1 MPASAIR
8 VWDPLVRIVHWSV
21 ACLVLIELFNE
32 AGANP
37 WHRYFGY
44 MAGGL
49 VVLRLAW
56 GTCGTPHARLASL
69 ARSAS
74 RVVPYLGSLRSRAA
88 RPVIAGHNPLGAFMA
103 FTLWVLIL
111 VVVVTGWML
120 RLDAYWGDETVE
132 TLHTIG
138 AYVLGGCAV
147 VHVTGVL
154 VTSLL
159 YRTNLVK
166 AMITG
171 TKVFRDR
178 DPVAVR
184 SKGP

>member
-44 MAGGL
+44 IAGAL

-56 GTCGTPHARLASL
+56 GICRTPHASLASL

-74 RVVPYLGSLRSRAA
+74 RVVPYLALLRSRAE
-88 RPVIAGHNPLGAFMA
+88 RPIVAGHNPLGAFMA
-103 FTLWVLIL
+103 LTLWALIL
-111 VVVVTGWML
+111 FVVVTGWML

-132 TLHTIG
+132 TLHSAG
-138 AYVLGGCAV
+138 AYVLGGCAA
-147 VHVTGVL
+147 VHVPGVL
-154 VTSLL
+154 VTSVL

-171 TKVFRDR
+171 TKVFRNR
-178 DPVAVR
+178 DTVAVR